1 MASPIIKLEEQL
13 SDVRSNQIAYKLTVH
28 NPSADPISILE
39 LQPNVPVGGQL
50 LDVTDNDSA
59 EDFSKKSS
67 LIDELNILLNNFLWV
82 ESEDFRENLVAT
94 QTQAYKS
101 MFSFNGMLKAYTS
114 IIIRRD
120 VFERQIRSQ
129 INSFQYKITS
139 GDDARNAYVTWLGTH
154 GPSFKSP
161 SHNQEGIRVLFRA
174 KLTQLETVE
183 SRLQENIKGGSGL
196 TSIEPSS
203 DFSATYVL
211 KFDRALLEP
220 KKYQVGFSV
229 RYKSTGSDVPRSI
242 SVATNVQISPSPLS
256 MSTVAIVSAIFGA
269 MLRGSLDGNV
279 NKFDELVRSAIT
291 GQIFLGP
298 IVALIFFNIY
308 EHTSLGKELTLSISW
323 RSALLIGALCGLAQD
338 RILTALTALIGA

>member
-28 NPSADPISILE
+28 NTSADAISILE
-39 LQPNVPVGGQL
+39 LKPNVPIGGQL
-50 LDVTDNDSA
+50 LDITDNDSA
-59 EDFSKKSS
+59 EDFSKKSI

-82 ESEDFRENLVAT
+82 ESKSFRESLVET
-94 QTQAYKS
+94 QMQTYRS
-101 MFSFNGMLKAYTS
+101 ILSFNGILKIYAS
-114 IIIRRD
+114 MIIRRD
-120 VFERQIRSQ
+120 GLERQIRSQ

-139 GDDARNAYVTWLGTH
+139 GDDARNAYTTWLGSLS
-154 GPSFKSP
+154 PSFSGP
-161 SHNQEGIRVLFRA
+161 THNQEGIRILFRA

-183 SRLQENIKGGSGL
+183 SRLKQNINDGSGL
-196 TSIEPSS
+196 TTIEPDST
-203 DFSATYVL
+203 FSATYVL
-211 KFDRALLEP
+211 RFDRALLEP

-229 RYKSTGSDVPRSI
+229 RYNSNDSEAARSI
-242 SVATNVQISPSPLS
+242 SVATNIQISPSPLS
-256 MSTVAIVSAIFGA
+256 MSMVAIVSAVFGA

-279 NKFDELVRSAIT
+279 NKFDELVSSATT
-291 GQIFLGP
+291 GQIVLGP

-308 EHTSLGKELTLSISW
+308 EHTALGKELSLSISW